1 MNLRQR
7 AQSDGVARI
16 QRAIVSCLP
25 LLLLVACGLLPVS
38 SLAAAPAIE
47 RVSDSRFAFDLGG
60 SRIQVDIRDRIL
72 RQKHD
77 ILLAWVVYSA
87 ETVIQYYGRFPVR
100 TVDINLQVSGGHAVR
115 FGQAFGGKAPRLRIV
130 VGENVTPEML
140 RRDWILVHEMVHLAM
155 ADVPWAHRWLLEGLA
170 TYVESVAR
178 AQREHLSEDFIW
190 RNFIERMPQ
199 GLPQDGDRGLDR
211 TPTWGRT
218 YWGGAI
224 FCLLADVE
232 IRRLT
237 GNKKSLRDAL
247 RGVLDA
253 GLSMHASATAME
265 VFEAG
270 DRATGVDVLVPLY
283 QEMKADPYPVD
294 LDALWRQLG
303 VKIDGAGVTYDDDAP
318 MAHIRKQ
325 LLRT

>member
-1 MNLRQR
+1 MLR
-7 AQSDGVARI
+7 
-16 QRAIVSCLP
+16 LP
-25 LLLLVACGLLPVS
+25 FMLLALCSLLPVS
-38 SLAAAPAIE
+38 SLLAAPAIE
-47 RVSDSRFAFDLGG
+47 VVDDNRFAFELGG
-60 SRIQVDIRDRIL
+60 SRIGVQIRDRVL
-72 RQKHD
+72 RSKKD
-77 ILLAWVVYSA
+77 MLLDWVVYSA
-87 ETVIQYYGRFPVR
+87 ETVVQYYDRFPVR
-100 TVDINLQVSGGHAVR
+100 TVDIDLQVTGGHAVR
-115 FGQAFGGKAPRLRIV
+115 FGQAFGGKSPRLRIV

-155 ADVPWAHRWLLEGLA
+155 ADVPHAHRWLLEGLA
-170 TYVESVAR
+170 TYVESIAR

-199 GLPQDGDRGLDR
+199 GLPQAGDRGLDL

-224 FCLLADVE
+224 FCLLADIE

-237 GNKKSLRDAL
+237 NNEKSLRDAL

-283 QEMKADPYPVD
+283 QKMKFAPYPVD
-294 LDALWRQLG
+294 LDALWQNLG
-303 VKIDGAGVTYDDDAP
+303 VQLEGNRVTYDDDAP
-318 MAHIRKQ
+318 MSHIRKQ

>member
-1 MNLRQR
+1 MLR
-7 AQSDGVARI
+7 
-16 QRAIVSCLP
+16 LP
-25 LLLLVACGLLPVS
+25 SLLLALCSLLPVS
-38 SLAAAPAIE
+38 SLSAAPAIE
-47 RVSDSRFAFDLGG
+47 AIDDDRYAMELGG
-60 SRIQVDIRDRIL
+60 SRIEVRIRDRVL
-72 RQKHD
+72 REKRD
-77 ILLAWVVYSA
+77 ILLDWVVYST

-100 TVDINLQVSGGHAVR
+100 TVDIDLQVSGGRAVR
-115 FGQAFGGKAPRLRIV
+115 FGQAFGGSKPRLRIV

-155 ADVPWAHRWLLEGLA
+155 ADVPYAHRWLLEGLA
-170 TYVESVAR
+170 TYVESIAR
-178 AQREHLSEDFIW
+178 AQREYLSEDFIW

-199 GLPQDGDRGLDR
+199 GLPQSGDRGLDR

-237 GNKKSLRDAL
+237 DNDKSLRDAL

-253 GLSMHASATAME
+253 GLSMHASASAME

-283 QEMKADPYPVD
+283 QKMKADPYPVD

-303 VKIDGAGVTYDDDAP
+303 VTYDGNRVIYDDAAP
-318 MAHIRKQ
+318 MAHIRRQ